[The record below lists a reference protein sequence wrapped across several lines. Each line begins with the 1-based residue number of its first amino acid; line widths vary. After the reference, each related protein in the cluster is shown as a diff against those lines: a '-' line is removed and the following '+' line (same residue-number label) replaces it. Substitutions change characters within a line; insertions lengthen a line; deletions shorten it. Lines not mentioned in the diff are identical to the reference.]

1 MEEQMR
7 QEKILQWIVNI
18 GLGLILFILPFPRGL
33 FFEREIVPVQIAIF
47 AIFILWSF
55 IKIKKKENL
64 EIDSFLF
71 IAVLLFP
78 ICYILP
84 LIFGKAAS
92 HYGTLMYIF
101 RYLSYVAVFIMLSD
115 ITRSKRQLF
124 VWLNIL
130 ALSAVTAALLGIDAG
145 LGGIINNFFG
155 FDGYIDEFGRICGVL
170 QYSNSFAAY
179 MGMLFFILIALGGLV
194 EKRYQKAIYA
204 ALGVLP
210 LTVLYTTVSRGAI
223 LFVPIIYL
231 FLILIIPT
239 KEKRLEMVLF
249 SLPAV
254 VLSLFSGKELS
265 NMIFQSM
272 NGGQVSIFKGW
283 FIVLAAI
290 GFALLFAYVFLY
302 FHVFLSKIS
311 TRTYQI
317 AIAVLFVAGLAGGI
331 AVIKTG
337 FYEKILPEFLVV
349 RFREMTS
356 FTELVSGRNNF
367 YRDGLIMLKDHWFL
381 GAGGNAW
388 SAMYQKYQSYNY
400 GSTEAHSF
408 PLQLWLETGLLGILT
423 LIFLV
428 AALIIL
434 YFKNRKS
441 EKGISVTL
449 TLIPV
454 LMLFTHSIID
464 FNFSYFSLPLICFA
478 ILGCANGIKAKKDLD
493 FSIAS
498 WMAFL
503 LGMVLI
509 LFPVSWQIA
518 RNYAVKATDI
528 MLQEKITGQDV
539 LDSIGYMKKAVEYN
553 GWNSYYVIR
562 EGEPQDKDLLFDLD
576 SLYKQIYKILERNDQ
591 EQLAGLLLEQES
603 YYTKVYELEPYS
615 SYIAMKQAE
624 LLLKMGRIDEA
635 LEKAEES
642 LKLNPMNPIRYQD
655 ISEIYLTVGEY
666 YTAQGEKETAKGY
679 LERILQVEKD
689 IEEVNTRAIE
699 KVGMTEDTKKN
710 IERASQLLNE

>member
-249 SLPAV
+249 PLPAV

>member
-18 GLGLILFILPFPRGL
+18 GLGLILFILPFPRGF

-249 SLPAV
+249 PLPAV

-265 NMIFQSM
+265 NMISQSM

>member
-1 MEEQMR
+1 MR

-55 IKIKKKENL
+55 IKIKKKKNL

-249 SLPAV
+249 PLPAV

-265 NMIFQSM
+265 NMISQSM

>member
-249 SLPAV
+249 PLPAV

-265 NMIFQSM
+265 NMISQSM

-356 FTELVSGRNNF
+356 FTELVSGRNYF

>member
-71 IAVLLFP
+71 IVVLLFP

-249 SLPAV
+249 PLPAV